1 MPIYDYRCGA
11 CGHVFEKLVMP
22 PKEPELIC
30 PDCDSKEVDRVA
42 SLPTLTGTSSKHDVL
57 EREYKQYRKKWVEN
71 AYMPKPPKKKS
82 ND

>member
-1 MPIYDYRCGA
+1 MPIYDYRCDL

-22 PKEPELIC
+22 STATSVLCPE
-30 PDCDSKEVDRVA
+30 CDSEEVGRVA
-42 SLPTLTGTSSKHDVL
+42 SLPTLTGTSAKDDVL
-57 EREYKQYRKKWVEN
+57 QREYKQYRKKWVEN

>member
-11 CGHVFEKLVMP
+11 CGQVFEKLVMP
-22 PKEPELIC
+22 SKEPELIC
-30 PDCDSKEVDRVA
+30 PDCGSKEVERVT
-42 SLPTLTGTSSKHDVL
+42 SLPTLTGTSAKHDVL
-57 EREYKQYRKKWVEN
+57 QREYKQYRKKWVEN